1 MTLMASVVFL
11 ARWWWAYILRGV
23 IAIGFGVL
31 ALLSPAW
38 GLAVLVAL
46 FGLWALLEGVTSF
59 MTGLRS
65 RRSSRNWWLDLLEG
79 VASIA
84 AGILALLFPGFAFEI
99 LLLLIGLWAIV
110 IGVFQVYLA
119 IRLRDEIEGELWL
132 GLAGLAAILFGVA
145 TLLFPAGSALSIV
158 WLIAAFAIAFGVLL
172 VVMGWRLRRI
182 NELAKRDAETDYR
195 RA

>member
-31 ALLSPAW
+31 ALLSPTW

-158 WLIAAFAIAFGVLL
+158 WLIAAFAIAFGALL